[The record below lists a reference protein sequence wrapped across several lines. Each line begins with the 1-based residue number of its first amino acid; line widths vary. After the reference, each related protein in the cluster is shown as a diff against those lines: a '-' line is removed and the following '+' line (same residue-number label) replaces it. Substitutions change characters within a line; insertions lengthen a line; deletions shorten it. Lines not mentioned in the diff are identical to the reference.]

1 MAIRVASAF
10 LMFAFGGIVTLVLVS
25 SSADRGGP
33 ARCPMVVERS
43 HLSSSLQILL
53 RDERSDSVIRAPK
66 GHPAGH
72 IVYGPH
78 WKLHPGRYEAE
89 VALEFGE
96 GGEMGESLCKV
107 DVYDGER
114 ILGQRGVLRTG
125 DKGVQRVLV
134 PFNVQSGDLRKL
146 YEIRLWCSGKA
157 AIVVRKVAFLAEH

>member
-1 MAIRVASAF
+1 MAIRVAGALLMSA
-10 LMFAFGGIVTLVLVS
+10 LGSMVTLVLVS
-25 SSADRGGP
+25 VSADRGGS

-53 RDERSDSVIRAPK
+53 RDERSDSIIRAPK

-96 GGEMGESLCKV
+96 GGEMGESLCNV

-114 ILGQRGVLRTG
+114 IVGQRAVLRTG

-134 PFNVQSGDLRKL
+134 AFNVERSDLRKL

-157 AIVVRKVAFLAEH
+157 AIVVRKIAFLAEH